1 VRVLGLRAHAAV
13 RRCGLALCGYAPSIV
28 DERRARVQMRL
39 KELLKN
45 RLMEAGWHDEMADYC
60 RGARVFI
67 LPNLSVRV
75 KERE

>member
-1 VRVLGLRAHAAV
+1 M
-13 RRCGLALCGYAPSIV
+13 